1 MRRPIAKRER
11 QAIDNARQSGTFSC
25 ADGYCRDA
33 LIRLNPGVLTAA
45 RARARAR
52 NSFFDSAGIYS
63 PRSRVR
69 AAFFAEADLAAA
81 VRLRAAVRVCWDNAS
96 GETAALLSRL
106 RAFNVACDR
115 LAEGFFPELAF
126 SRSRWA
132 LRRVASEVL
141 PGFGGA
147 SFTPARRALESPMAM
162 ACFAER
168 APCFPARI
176 SSISSRT
183 NSPAWVEADFPS
195 RASRRARSIV
205 WFLGIMTKKIRGRA
219 SRRLFIGVGVATV
232 ERWSAGAME

>member
-1 MRRPIAKRER
+1 MM
-11 QAIDNARQSGTFSC
+11 AIWSRTATGPPFDFWGITSQARQPGKPRLRRSFALPSPALSASTLPYDHDAVVRMPCTRSLLFRDF
-25 ADGYCRDA
+25 ADYYFA
-33 LIRLNPGVLTAA
+33 
-45 RARARAR
+45 
-52 NSFFDSAGIYS
+52 
-63 PRSRVR
+63 RSRVR

-81 VRLRAAVRVCWDNAS
+81 VRVRAAVRVCWDNAS

-205 WFLGIMTKKIRGRA
+205 WFLGIID
-219 SRRLFIGVGVATV
+219 
-232 ERWSAGAME
+232 